1 MEQNQ
6 IKSWILNYIKKK
18 KKIYI
23 DEKKNFIEK
32 KIFDSLDLINLIL
45 DIEKKYK
52 IKLTQKNF
60 DNPDFFNVLGLS
72 KIISK
77 ILKNV

>member
-6 IKSWILNYIKKK
+6 IKNWILNYIKKK
-18 KKIYI
+18 KKINI
-23 DEKKNFIEK
+23 DEEINFIEK
-32 KIFDSLDLINLIL
+32 KIFDSLDLMNLIL

-52 IKLTQKNF
+52 IKLSQKNF
-60 DNPDFFNVLGLS
+60 DNPEFFKVSGLS

>member
-6 IKSWILNYIKKK
+6 IKNWIL
-18 KKIYI
+18 
-23 DEKKNFIEK
+23 NFIEK
-32 KIFDSLDLINLIL
+32 KIFDSLDLMNLIL

-52 IKLTQKNF
+52 IKLSQKNF
-60 DNPDFFNVLGLS
+60 DNPEFFKVSGLS

-77 ILKNV
+77 ILKNVWL

>member
-1 MEQNQ
+1 MTP
-6 IKSWILNYIKKK
+6 
-18 KKIYI
+18 
-23 DEKKNFIEK
+23 
-32 KIFDSLDLINLIL
+32 LDLMNLIL